1 MSRPIVILAAQ
12 LRCKMRRCESLGLT
26 YWLTH
31 RETRSLASSIQ
42 HHPFSKQTGS
52 RAGTMWAAALLLLL
66 RTAWTGQAQTP
77 PPHCSLVLARKVPT
91 KAVMAGRAFTTA
103 VKVTNPGSM
112 SVVVNLGIG
121 LPDNVCA
128 VKDGA

>member
-1 MSRPIVILAAQ
+1 MLAVV
-12 LRCKMRRCESLGLT
+12 
-26 YWLTH
+26 
-31 RETRSLASSIQ
+31 
-42 HHPFSKQTGS
+42 
-52 RAGTMWAAALLLLL
+52 ALLLLL
-66 RTAWTGQAQTP
+66 GTAWIGQAQTP
-77 PPHCSLVLARKVPT
+77 PPPCSLVLARKVRA

-112 SVVVNLGIG
+112 PVVVNLGIG